1 MDKALGLILLALYI
15 TAIVSLAGFVTYLA
29 IRIFPT
35 KNKPGKTDDTAPPS
49 DDSAGGGAG
58 RLFRR
63 AKREAT

>member
-15 TAIVSLAGFVTYLA
+15 TAIVSLAGLVTYLA
-29 IRIFPT
+29 IKIFPT
-35 KNKPGKTDDTAPPS
+35 KDKPGKTDDAAPPS
-49 DDSAGGGAG
+49 DDGAGGG

>member
-15 TAIVSLAGFVTYLA
+15 TAIVSLAGLVTYLA

-49 DDSAGGGAG
+49 DDGAESG